1 MKTHTIGEVMTSEVV
16 QAQRET
22 PFKDVVRLLDRH
34 RISGLPVVDHDDRV
48 VGVISGTDLVHGQVA
63 RADTGRGT
71 TGRGNTGRGG
81 RLRLPRLRRSE
92 QAAAERAGATTA
104 AELMSVPAITVHPE
118 QLVPD
123 AARMME
129 RHGIELLPVVDE
141 EDRLIG
147 IATRRDLL
155 RVFLRTDEEIRRQVT
170 EDVLAGAG
178 LMAGPP
184 NLPPRPVVVRVR
196 DGVVT
201 LEGRLERRSDI
212 PVVVRST
219 WRVEGV
225 VGVVNS
231 LTYRVDD
238 IHPSEKH
245 PSHRI
250 GHYWLPER

>member
-34 RISGLPVVDHDDRV
+34 RISGLPVVDHDDKV
-48 VGVISGTDLVHGQVA
+48 VGVISGTELVRGQVA

-71 TGRGNTGRGG
+71 GGKGDAGRGG
-81 RLRLPRLRRSE
+81 RLRLPRLRRSG
-92 QAAAERAGATTA
+92 QATAARARATTA
-104 AELMSVPAITVHPE
+104 AQLMSAPAITVHPE

-129 RHGIELLPVVDE
+129 HHGIELLPVVDE

-170 EDVLAGAG
+170 EDV
-178 LMAGPP
+178 MAWPP
-184 NLPPRPVVVRVR
+184 NLPPPPVVVHVR
-196 DGVVT
+196 DGMVT

-212 PVVVRST
+212 PVAVRST
-219 WRVEGV
+219 WRIEGV

-231 LTYRVDD
+231 LTYRIDD
-238 IHPSEKH
+238 VHPPEKH
-245 PSHRI
+245 HSHRI